1 VATILIIDDQP
12 HMKDLFSGELI
23 EEEDMNKI
31 LIVDE
36 EAAIRM
42 LYQEE
47 LTEEGY
53 DITTTDDYDAL
64 LEIIAEKD
72 PDLVV
77 MDVKRNGSSGLD
89 ILQEIRTAFN
99 EIPIILC
106 TAHDALKYDTK
117 IASANHFMIKSS
129 DLSRLKRTV
138 RLAIEAREKAHGERL
153 ELAIRREHAPADI
166 ISASQL

>member
-1 VATILIIDDQP
+1 
-12 HMKDLFSGELI
+12 
-23 EEEDMNKI
+23 MNKI

-53 DITTTDDYDAL
+53 DIDTTDGYDAL
-64 LEIIAEKD
+64 LEIIAEKE

-77 MDVKRNGSSGLD
+77 LDVKRNGSSGLD

-99 EIPIILC
+99 EIAVILC
-106 TAHDALKYDTK
+106 TAYDVLKYDAK
-117 IASANHFMIKSS
+117 IAAADYFMIKSS
-129 DLSRLKRTV
+129 DLRRLKRRV
-138 RLAIEAREKAHGERL
+138 RFELEKSSFSDLSISTIQDAANHG
-153 ELAIRREHAPADI
+153 
-166 ISASQL
+166 